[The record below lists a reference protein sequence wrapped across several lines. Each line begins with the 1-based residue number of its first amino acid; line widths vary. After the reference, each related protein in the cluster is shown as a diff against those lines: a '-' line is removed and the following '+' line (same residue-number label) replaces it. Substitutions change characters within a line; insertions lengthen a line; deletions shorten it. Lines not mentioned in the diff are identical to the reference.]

1 MNAGRENRLASQI
14 TKTPGSMMDYSE
26 FQGPVQ
32 EWEDFMR
39 ANDFQ
44 NVPAK
49 GVAAVQLR
57 KGTNTARTLA
67 ARKIF
72 ANSREYSL
80 KSMASR
86 YGPLPVAWLT
96 PLRSQE
102 DLLEQVTWRDYAVLT
117 RDFQHII
124 ARVYRPAQTPSSLP
138 LPVLLHFHGGGFLF
152 GNVESEDVR
161 CSRLIAGSSQ
171 PLIVVSINYRH
182 TPEFQHPTQF
192 NDAWDAFE
200 WLSENIDELGGNAK
214 QIIVEGISAGAGLA
228 ASIAMRSTE
237 TLEAHDQKSTRR
249 GVPLRVRGQILAIPW
264 LIQPARNHLYSR
276 EHSSFRQNQS
286 SPILPMETLNLFA
299 TLLGDRAKSD
309 PQSNVG
315 LSEDS
320 ALACMPRTSVL
331 VAGQDILRDEGLDFA
346 ERLRANGYVVTLMH
360 SLILKQAIAPDQV
373 SWWLA

>member
-1 MNAGRENRLASQI
+1 MNVAQI
-14 TKTPGSMMDYSE
+14 TNRPASIMDYSE

-32 EWEDFMR
+32 EWEDFTR

-44 NVPAK
+44 NVAAK
-49 GVAAVQLR
+49 GVAVAQLR
-57 KGTNTARTLA
+57 KDTNASRTLA

-72 ANSREYSL
+72 ANSSGYSP

-86 YGPLPVAWLT
+86 YGPPSAARLT
-96 PLRSQE
+96 HLRSQD

-124 ARVYRPAQTPSSLP
+124 ARVYRPAQTTTSPP

-200 WLSENIDELGGNAK
+200 WLSENIDELGGNTK

-228 ASIAMRSTE
+228 ASIAVRSTQ
-237 TLEAHDQKSTRR
+237 TFEAHDQKSTRR
-249 GVPLRVRGQILAIPW
+249 AVPLRVRGQILGIPW

-286 SPILPMETLNLFA
+286 SPILPMETLSLFA
-299 TLLGDRAKSD
+299 TLLGDCAISD

-346 ERLRANGYVVTLMH
+346 ERLRTNG
-360 SLILKQAIAPDQV
+360 
-373 SWWLA
+373 